1 MRFALYSL
9 LHVTQTAYANQY
21 ANALHDSSRLNSM
34 QDVTTSIACHLLLN
48 QLHLDYGICGMLPV
62 SRAEL
67 RFLQICGYPV
77 D

>member
-1 MRFALYSL
+1 
-9 LHVTQTAYANQY
+9 
-21 ANALHDSSRLNSM
+21 M

-48 QLHLDYGICGMLPV
+48 PLHLDYGICGMLSV